1 MIEFYILLQ
10 NDNIN
15 NLNDNNLLGTLN
27 SKQLTFWLGEGFKA
41 LTNIINKKPDLIP
54 TIKIINSNK
63 KEYSV
68 NEFLQIIETMKIK
81 NTF

>member
-15 NLNDNNLLGTLN
+15 NLNDGNLLGTLN
-27 SKQLTFWLGEGFKA
+27 TKQLTFWLGDGFKA
-41 LTNIINKKPDLIP
+41 LTNIIDKNPEIMKE
-54 TIKIINSNK
+54 IKIINSNK

-68 NEFLQIIETMKIK
+68 NDFLLLIETMKIK